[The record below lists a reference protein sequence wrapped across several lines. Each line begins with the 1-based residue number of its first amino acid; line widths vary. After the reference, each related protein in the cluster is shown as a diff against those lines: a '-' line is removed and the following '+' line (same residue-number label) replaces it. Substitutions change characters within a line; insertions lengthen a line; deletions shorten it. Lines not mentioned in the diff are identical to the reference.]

1 MPRSEV
7 AGSYDSFIPIFFF
20 LRNLDTD
27 LHNGCTNLSPTVQED
42 SLFSTS
48 SPAFIVCRFFDDGH
62 QSEASHV
69 AQWVKNPPTMQEM
82 KADVG
87 SVPKLRRSPAG
98 GHGNPLQ
105 YSCLENSRERGA

>member
-1 MPRSEV
+1 MSILFSIV
-7 AGSYDSFIPIFFF
+7 AEQLTFP
-20 LRNLDTD
+20 
-27 LHNGCTNLSPTVQED
+27 PTVLEGF
-42 SLFSTS
+42 LFSTS

-105 YSCLENSRERGA
+105 YSCQDNPMDRGDWRRQYLESQRVRHS